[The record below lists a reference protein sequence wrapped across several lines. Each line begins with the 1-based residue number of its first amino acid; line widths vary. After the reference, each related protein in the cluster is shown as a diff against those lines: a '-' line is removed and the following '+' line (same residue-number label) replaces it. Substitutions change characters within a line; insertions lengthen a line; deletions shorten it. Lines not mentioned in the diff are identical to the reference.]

1 MEALYLK
8 QKSNEY
14 KLLTELY
21 FRLLP
26 YQVLLLA
33 INAINGIVDTLY
45 ASNVIGKAAMSAI
58 GIFGPINIFLSAA
71 SLMLV
76 SGSQILYGRYVTTKR
91 EKLPELF
98 TVDLLIA
105 LGISLLSTAVLAL
118 AVATGLTRLLL
129 SQQPDLQMLNRYIL
143 GQLGG
148 IPPLLMGQQLFSF
161 LSLQNQTRRTMIA
174 SVASFLSNIVF
185 NHLFIV
191 IFPMGTF
198 GLGLGTALSNWVFF
212 GIQAV
217 YFLRRQTEL
226 RFSLRTWRREEGT
239 QIIRLGYPG
248 AIARFGEM
256 LRCLIVNS
264 LVLKYVGSVGISSFS
279 ASNSLL
285 SIIWAVPFGMAA
297 VCRMLFSISIGE
309 EDRRSLVN
317 TMKITMTKGMLLM
330 FMIVALLILLAEPLT
345 RLFYREPAD
354 PVYHMTV
361 MGFRLLPLCM
371 PWSMISIHFAC
382 YAQTAEKR
390 RLAVVLPVVD
400 GVIGVVLFSFLL
412 IPSMKMNGLYIANSC
427 NGMLCAAVVVVD
439 AWISRGSFPRNLE
452 ELMAIP
458 ERIGVPENERIDI
471 SVNSMAEVVSVSQQI
486 GDFCLER
493 GIDRRRAYFAG
504 LCMEEM
510 AGNVI
515 KHGFG
520 KDGKKN
526 HIDIRV
532 VHKGD
537 NMILRIRDNC
547 TAFNPAERA
556 NAMEPGETGKN
567 IGIRMVYKI
576 AGDVS
581 YQNLLGLNVLT
592 IRI

>member
-1 MEALYLK
+1 MGVLCLK
-8 QKSNEY
+8 QQPNEY
-14 KLLTELY
+14 KLLSGLY

-33 INAINGIVDTLY
+33 INAVNGITDTLY
-45 ASNVIGKAAMSAI
+45 ASNEIGKPAMSAI
-58 GIFGPINIFLSAA
+58 GIFGPINIFLSAVG
-71 SLMLV
+71 LMLV

-105 LGISLLSTAVLAL
+105 LGISLVSCAVLAL
-118 AVATGLTRLLL
+118 AAATGLTRLLL

-143 GQLGG
+143 GQLAG

-174 SVASFLSNIVF
+174 SVACFLSNIVF

-198 GLGLGTALSNWVFF
+198 GLGLGTSLSNWTFF

-217 YFLRRQTEL
+217 YFLREQTEL
-226 RFSLRTWRREEGT
+226 RFSPRTWRREEGA
-239 QIIRLGYPG
+239 QIVRLGYPG

-256 LRCLIVNS
+256 LRCLIVNT

-285 SIIWAVPFGMAA
+285 SIVWAVPFGMAA

-317 TMKITMTKGMLLM
+317 TMRITMTQGMLLM
-330 FMIVALLILLAEPLT
+330 CAIVAMLILLAEPLT
-345 RLFYREPAD
+345 RLFYRDPAD

-371 PWSMISIHFAC
+371 PWSMVSIHFAS
-382 YAQTAEKR
+382 YAQTAEKQ

-400 GVIGVVLFSFLL
+400 GVVGVVLFSFLL
-412 IPSMKMNGLYIANSC
+412 IPSMKMNGLYVANTG
-427 NGMLCAAVVVVD
+427 NGMLCALVVIVD
-439 AWISRGSFPRNLE
+439 SWISRGRFPHNLE

-471 SVNSMAEVVSVSQQI
+471 SVNSMAGVVTVSQQI
-486 GDFCLER
+486 SDFCLER
-493 GIDRRRAYFAG
+493 GIDRRRAYYAG

-520 KDGKKN
+520 KDGKN
-526 HIDIRV
+526 SIDIRA

-537 NMILRIRDNC
+537 GLILRIRDNC
-547 TAFNPAERA
+547 MAFNPAERA
-556 NAMEPGETGKN
+556 DAMEPGETGRN
-567 IGIRMVYKI
+567 IGIRMVFRL
-576 AGDVS
+576 AADVS

>member
-1 MEALYLK
+1 MK

-14 KLLTELY
+14 RLLTELY

-33 INAINGIVDTLY
+33 INAVNGIVDALY
-45 ASNVIGKAAMSAI
+45 ASNVIGTSAMSAI

-105 LGISLLSTAVLAL
+105 LGVSLLAMVVLAL

-161 LSLQNQTRRTMIA
+161 LSLQNQTRRTM
-174 SVASFLSNIVF
+174 VASIACFLSNVVF

-191 IFPMGTF
+191 LFPMGTF
-198 GLGLGTALSNWVFF
+198 GLGLGTALSTWAFF

-217 YFLRRQTEL
+217 YFLREQSEL
-226 RFSLRTWRREEGT
+226 RFSLRTWRREEAA
-239 QIIRLGYPG
+239 QIVSLGYPG

-256 LRCLIVNS
+256 IRCLIVNY

-285 SIIWAVPFGMAA
+285 AIVWAVPFGMAA

-317 TMKITMTKGMLLM
+317 TMKITLTKGMLVM
-330 FMIVALLILLAEPLT
+330 VVIVVLLILLAEPLT
-345 RLFYREPAD
+345 RLFYRDPAD

-371 PWSMISIHFAC
+371 PWSMISIHFSC

-390 RLAVVLPVVD
+390 LMAVLLPTID
-400 GVIGVVLFSFLL
+400 GAVGVVLFSALL
-412 IPSMKMNGLYIANSC
+412 IPSMKMNGLYIANTC
-427 NGMLCAAVVVVD
+427 NGMLCAAVVIVD
-439 AWISRGSFPRNLE
+439 AWLACGHFPRSVE

-458 ERIGVPENERIDI
+458 ERIGVAENERIDI
-471 SVNSMAEVVSVSQQI
+471 SVSSMAEVVTVARQVS
-486 GDFCLER
+486 DFCLER
-493 GIDRRRAYFAG
+493 GVDQRRSYFAG

-510 AGNVI
+510 AGNVVE
-515 KHGFG
+515 HGFK
-520 KDGKKN
+520 KDGKN
-526 HIDIRV
+526 SIDIRV
-532 VHKGD
+532 VHKGE
-537 NMILRIRDNC
+537 NVILRIRDNC

-556 NAMEPGETGKN
+556 SAMELDDMGKN
-567 IGIRMVYKI
+567 VGIRMVYKI

>member
-217 YFLRRQTEL
+217 YFLREQSEL
-226 RFSLRTWRREEGT
+226 RFSLRAWQR
-239 QIIRLGYPG
+239 Q
-248 AIARFGEM
+248 
-256 LRCLIVNS
+256 
-264 LVLKYVGSVGISSFS
+264 FS
-279 ASNSLL
+279 AVHHLGGSLRHGRRVQDAFQHQHRGRG
-285 SIIWAVPFGMAA
+285 SQIP
-297 VCRMLFSISIGE
+297 GE
-309 EDRRSLVN
+309 YDEDHDDEGHAPDVHDCG
-317 TMKITMTKGMLLM
+317 T
-330 FMIVALLILLAEPLT
+330 
-345 RLFYREPAD
+345 AD
-354 PVYHMTV
+354 PV
-361 MGFRLLPLCM
+361 G
-371 PWSMISIHFAC
+371 
-382 YAQTAEKR
+382 
-390 RLAVVLPVVD
+390 
-400 GVIGVVLFSFLL
+400 
-412 IPSMKMNGLYIANSC
+412 
-427 NGMLCAAVVVVD
+427 
-439 AWISRGSFPRNLE
+439 
-452 ELMAIP
+452 
-458 ERIGVPENERIDI
+458 
-471 SVNSMAEVVSVSQQI
+471 
-486 GDFCLER
+486 
-493 GIDRRRAYFAG
+493 
-504 LCMEEM
+504 
-510 AGNVI
+510 
-515 KHGFG
+515 
-520 KDGKKN
+520 
-526 HIDIRV
+526 
-532 VHKGD
+532 
-537 NMILRIRDNC
+537 
-547 TAFNPAERA
+547 
-556 NAMEPGETGKN
+556 
-567 IGIRMVYKI
+567 
-576 AGDVS
+576 
-581 YQNLLGLNVLT
+581 
-592 IRI
+592 

>member
-1 MEALYLK
+1 MK

-33 INAINGIVDTLY
+33 INAVNGIVDTLY
-45 ASNVIGKAAMSAI
+45 ASNMIGKSAMSAI

-105 LGISLLSTAVLAL
+105 LGISLLSAAVLAL

-129 SQQPDLQMLNRYIL
+129 SQQLDLKMLNRYIL
-143 GQLGG
+143 GQLAG

-174 SVASFLSNIVF
+174 SVACFLSNIVF
-185 NHLFIV
+185 NHLLIV
-191 IFPMGTF
+191 ILPLGTF
-198 GLGLGTALSNWVFF
+198 GLGLGTALSTWAFF

-217 YFLRRQTEL
+217 YFLREQSEL
-226 RFSLRTWRREEGT
+226 RFSLRTWQRREGA
-239 QIIRLGYPG
+239 QIVRLGYPG

-256 LRCLIVNS
+256 FRCLIVNF

-330 FMIVALLILLAEPLT
+330 GVIIALLILLAEPLT

-371 PWSMISIHFAC
+371 PWSMVSIHFAS

-390 RLAVVLPVVD
+390 ILAVVLPVVD

-412 IPSMKMNGLYIANSC
+412 IPSMKMNGLYVANTG
-427 NGMLCAAVVVVD
+427 NGILCATVVTVGAWAVL
-439 AWISRGSFPRNLE
+439 GHFPRSME

-471 SVNSMAEVVSVSQQI
+471 SVNSMAEVVTVSRQI
-486 GDFCLER
+486 SDFCLER

-520 KDGKKN
+520 KDRKKN

-537 NMILRIRDNC
+537 DMILRIRDNC
-547 TAFNPAERA
+547 MAFNPSERA
-556 NAMEPGETGKN
+556 SAMEPGETGKN

-576 AGDVS
+576 AEDVS

>member
-1 MEALYLK
+1 MK

-14 KLLTELY
+14 RLLTELY

-33 INAINGIVDTLY
+33 INAVNGIVDALY
-45 ASNVIGKAAMSAI
+45 ASNMIGTSAMSAI

-105 LGISLLSTAVLAL
+105 LGVSLLAMVVLAL

-143 GQLGG
+143 GQLAG

-161 LSLQNQTRRTMIA
+161 LSLQNQTRRTM
-174 SVASFLSNIVF
+174 VASIACFLSNVVF

-191 IFPMGTF
+191 LFPMGTF
-198 GLGLGTALSNWVFF
+198 GLGLGTALSTWAFF

-217 YFLRRQTEL
+217 YFLREQSEL
-226 RFSLRTWRREEGT
+226 RFSLRTWRREEAA
-239 QIIRLGYPG
+239 QIVSLGYPG

-256 LRCLIVNS
+256 LRCLIVNT

-317 TMKITMTKGMLLM
+317 TMKITLTKGMLLM
-330 FMIVALLILLAEPLT
+330 GVIVALLVLLAEPLT
-345 RLFYREPAD
+345 RLFYRDAAE

-412 IPSMKMNGLYIANSC
+412 IPSMKMNGLYVANTG
-427 NGMLCAAVVVVD
+427 NGILCALVVIVD
-439 AWISRGSFPRNLE
+439 AWLTRGRFPRNLE

-458 ERIGVPENERIDI
+458 ERIGVPESERIDI
-471 SVNSMAEVVSVSQQI
+471 SVNSMAEVVNVSRRI
-486 GDFCLER
+486 SDFCLER
-493 GIDRRRAYFAG
+493 GVDRRRAYFAG

-515 KHGFG
+515 KHGFEKGG
-520 KDGKKN
+520 KN
-526 HIDIRV
+526 QIDIRA

-537 NMILRIRDNC
+537 DVILRIRDNC
-547 TAFNPAERA
+547 TAFNPTERA
-556 NAMEPGETGKN
+556 NAMEPGEMGKN
-567 IGIRMVYKI
+567 IGIRMVYRI

>member
-1 MEALYLK
+1 MGVLYLK
-8 QKSNEY
+8 QKTNEY

-26 YQVLLLA
+26 YQILLLV
-33 INAINGIVDTLY
+33 INAVNGIVDTLY
-45 ASNVIGKAAMSAI
+45 ASNAIGTAAMSAI
-58 GIFGPINIFLSAA
+58 GLFGPINLFLSAA
-71 SLMLV
+71 GIVLV

-105 LGISLLSTAVLAL
+105 LGISLVTALAMAL
-118 AVATGLTRLLL
+118 AVATGLTRLLV
-129 SQQPDLQMLNRYIL
+129 SQQPDLKMLNQYML
-143 GQLGG
+143 GQIIG

-161 LSLQNQTRRTMIA
+161 LSLQNQTRRTMVA
-174 SVASFLSNIVF
+174 SVACFLCKLVF
-185 NHLFIV
+185 DHLFIV
-191 IFPMGTF
+191 IFRMGTF
-198 GLGLGTALSNWVFF
+198 GLGLCTSLSNWVFF

-217 YFLRRQTEL
+217 YFLRGQSEL
-226 RFSLRTWRREEGT
+226 RFSLRAWQREEGA
-239 QIIRLGYPG
+239 QIVRLGYPG
-248 AIARFGEM
+248 AISRFGEM
-256 LRCLIVNS
+256 LRCLIVNI

-285 SIIWAVPFGMAA
+285 AIVWAVPFGMAA

-317 TMKITMTKGMLLM
+317 TMKITMTKGMLVM
-330 FMIVALLILLAEPLT
+330 CTIVVLLVLLAEPLT
-345 RLFYREPAD
+345 RLFYRDPAE
-354 PVYHMTV
+354 PVYQMTV

-371 PWSMISIHFAC
+371 PWSMVSIHFAS

-390 RLAVVLPVVD
+390 VLAVLLPTVD
-400 GVIGVVLFSFLL
+400 GVVGVVLFSFLL
-412 IPSMKMNGLYIANSC
+412 IPSMKMNGLYLANTC
-427 NGMLCAAVVVVD
+427 NGILCTLVVIEDSWVV
-439 AWISRGSFPRNLE
+439 RGRFPRNME

-471 SVNSMAEVVSVSQQI
+471 SVNTMAEVMTVSRQI
-486 GDFCLER
+486 SDFCLQR

-515 KHGFG
+515 LHGFEMDR
-520 KDGKKN
+520 KPN

-532 VHKGD
+532 VHKGND
-537 NMILRIRDNC
+537 LILRIRDNC
-547 TAFNPAERA
+547 IAFNPAERA
-556 NAMEPGETGKN
+556 SAMEPDDMGRN
-567 IGIRMVYKI
+567 IGIRMVYRI
-576 AGDVS
+576 AADVS

>member
-1 MEALYLK
+1 MK

-14 KLLTELY
+14 RLLTELY

-26 YQVLLLA
+26 YQVLLLV
-33 INAINGIVDTLY
+33 INAVNGIVDTLY
-45 ASNVIGKAAMSAI
+45 ASNVIGTSAMSAI
-58 GIFGPINIFLSAA
+58 GLFGPINIFLNAA
-71 SLMLV
+71 SIVLV

-91 EKLPELF
+91 EKLQELF
-98 TVDLLIA
+98 TVNLLIA
-105 LGISLLSTAVLAL
+105 LGFSLLTSAVLAL
-118 AVATGLTRLLL
+118 AVVTGLTRLLV
-129 SQQPDLQMLNRYIL
+129 SQQPDLKMLNQYIL
-143 GQLGG
+143 AQLV
-148 IPPLLMGQQLFSF
+148 LFSF

-174 SVASFLSNIVF
+174 SIACFLSNVVF

-191 IFPMGTF
+191 LFPMGTF
-198 GLGLGTALSNWVFF
+198 GLGLGTALSTWAFF

-217 YFLRRQTEL
+217 YFLREQSEL
-226 RFSLRTWRREEGT
+226 RFSLRLWQRREGS
-239 QIIRLGYPG
+239 QIVRLGYPG

-256 LRCLIVNS
+256 IRCLIVNY
-264 LVLKYVGSVGISSFS
+264 LLLKYVGSVGISSFS

-317 TMKITMTKGMLLM
+317 TMKITLTKGMLLM
-330 FMIVALLILLAEPLT
+330 GVIVALLVLLAEPLT
-345 RLFYREPAD
+345 RLFYRDPAD

-371 PWSMISIHFAC
+371 PLSMISIHFSC

-390 RLAVVLPVVD
+390 ALAVLLPTID
-400 GVIGVVLFSFLL
+400 GAVGVVLFSFLL
-412 IPSMKMNGLYIANSC
+412 IPSMKMNGLYVANTC
-427 NGMLCAAVVVVD
+427 NGLLCAAVVVVD
-439 AWISRGSFPRNLE
+439 SWVARGRFPRNLE

-458 ERIGVPENERIDI
+458 ERIGVSEDERIDI
-471 SVNSMAEVVSVSQQI
+471 SVTSVAEVMTVSQQI
-486 GDFCLER
+486 SAFCLKR

-510 AGNVI
+510 AGNVVQ
-515 KHGFG
+515 HGFA
-520 KDGKKN
+520 KDGRKN
-526 HIDIRV
+526 SIDIRA

-537 NMILRIRDNC
+537 NVILRIRDNC

-556 NAMEPGETGKN
+556 STMESDDMGKN

>member
-1 MEALYLK
+1 MGVLCLK
-8 QKSNEY
+8 QQPNEY
-14 KLLTELY
+14 KLLSGLY

-33 INAINGIVDTLY
+33 INAVNGIADTLY
-45 ASNVIGKAAMSAI
+45 ASNEIGKPAMSAI
-58 GIFGPINIFLSAA
+58 GIFGPINIFLSAVG
-71 SLMLV
+71 LMLV

-105 LGISLLSTAVLAL
+105 LGISLVSCAVLAL
-118 AVATGLTRLLL
+118 AAATGLTRLLL

-143 GQLGG
+143 GQLAG

-174 SVASFLSNIVF
+174 SVACFLSNIVF

-198 GLGLGTALSNWVFF
+198 GLGLGTSLSNWTFF

-217 YFLRRQTEL
+217 YFLREQTEL
-226 RFSLRTWRREEGT
+226 RFSPRTWRREEGA
-239 QIIRLGYPG
+239 QIVRLGYPG

-256 LRCLIVNS
+256 LRCLIVNT

-285 SIIWAVPFGMAA
+285 SIVWAVPFGMAA

-317 TMKITMTKGMLLM
+317 TMRITMTQGMLLM
-330 FMIVALLILLAEPLT
+330 CAIVTMLILLAEPLT
-345 RLFYREPAD
+345 RLFYRDPAD

-371 PWSMISIHFAC
+371 PWSMVSIHFAS
-382 YAQTAEKR
+382 YAQTAEKQ

-400 GVIGVVLFSFLL
+400 GVVGVVLFSFLL
-412 IPSMKMNGLYIANSC
+412 IPSMKMNGLYVANTG
-427 NGMLCAAVVVVD
+427 NGMLCALVVIVD
-439 AWISRGSFPRNLE
+439 SWISRGRFPRNLE

-471 SVNSMAEVVSVSQQI
+471 SVNSMAGVVTVSRQI
-486 GDFCLER
+486 SDFCLER
-493 GIDRRRAYFAG
+493 GIDRRRAYYAG

-520 KDGKKN
+520 KDGKN
-526 HIDIRV
+526 SIDIRA

-537 NMILRIRDNC
+537 GLILRIRDNC
-547 TAFNPAERA
+547 MAFNPAERA
-556 NAMEPGETGKN
+556 DAMEPGETGRN
-567 IGIRMVYKI
+567 IGIRMVFRL
-576 AGDVS
+576 AADVS

>member
-1 MEALYLK
+1 MLYLK

-14 KLLTELY
+14 KLLTGLY

-33 INAINGIVDTLY
+33 INAVNGIVDTLY
-45 ASNVIGKAAMSAI
+45 ASNVIGKPAMSAI
-58 GIFGPINIFLSAA
+58 GIFGPINIFLSAV

-91 EKLPELF
+91 EKLTELF

-105 LGISLLSTAVLAL
+105 LGISLLAIAVLVL
-118 AVATGLTRLLL
+118 GVATGLTRHLL
-129 SQQPDLQMLNRYIL
+129 SQQPDLNMLNRYIL
-143 GQLGG
+143 GQLAG

-174 SVASFLSNIVF
+174 SVACFLSNIVF
-185 NHLFIV
+185 NHLLV
-191 IFPMGTF
+191 VLFPLDTF
-198 GLGLGTALSNWVFF
+198 GLGLGTALSTWAFF

-217 YFLRRQTEL
+217 YFLREQTEL
-226 RFSLRTWRREEGT
+226 RFSLPTWRLGEGA
-239 QIIRLGYPG
+239 QIVRLGYPG

-256 LRCLIVNS
+256 LRCLIVNT

-330 FMIVALLILLAEPLT
+330 FTIVALLILLAEPLT
-345 RLFYREPAD
+345 RLFYRDPAE

-390 RLAVVLPVVD
+390 RLSA
-400 GVIGVVLFSFLL
+400 
-412 IPSMKMNGLYIANSC
+412 SC
-427 NGMLCAAVVVVD
+427 
-439 AWISRGSFPRNLE
+439 
-452 ELMAIP
+452 
-458 ERIGVPENERIDI
+458 
-471 SVNSMAEVVSVSQQI
+471 
-486 GDFCLER
+486 
-493 GIDRRRAYFAG
+493 
-504 LCMEEM
+504 
-510 AGNVI
+510 
-515 KHGFG
+515 
-520 KDGKKN
+520 
-526 HIDIRV
+526 
-532 VHKGD
+532 
-537 NMILRIRDNC
+537 
-547 TAFNPAERA
+547 
-556 NAMEPGETGKN
+556 
-567 IGIRMVYKI
+567 
-576 AGDVS
+576 
-581 YQNLLGLNVLT
+581 
-592 IRI
+592 